1 MSAIYRIAKRVNYPV
16 SIPVKDNT
24 RAKTVVVSMH
34 FRLIPPRAPLPPSP
48 PPPWVSFQPS
58 GPWPVSSGTISRRVR
73 SSPVKG
79 VNLSACP
86 ACGAFRP
93 ARCPATAQPFG
104 LWRVPSTFAACSPP
118 VVFAPVRPARC
129 PFRRA
134 ARLVPLAVCPVPCR
148 MSGATSSG
156 ATVRTISRRVCPAC
170 HL

>member
-1 MSAIYRIAKRVNYPV
+1 MPDIYRIAKRVNYPV

-48 PPPWVSFQPS
+48 PAPWGSFQPS
-58 GPWPVSSGTISRRVR
+58 GPWRVSSGTISRRVR
-73 SSPVKG
+73 SSPVNG

-93 ARCPATAQPFG
+93 SVRH
-104 LWRVPSTFAACSPP
+104 V
-118 VVFAPVRPARC
+118 VRPD
-129 PFRRA
+129 
-134 ARLVPLAVCPVPCR
+134 V
-148 MSGATSSG
+148 
-156 ATVRTISRRVCPAC
+156 RRVLCRLPCALCAAGCRRSRPRPISQRSRPAC